1 MIYIH
6 LGPQPPNLWCHPWSD
21 PIKFICWC
29 GTNVTSSY
37 LCHKIFVLPSVI
49 KWPKWTLFKRCE
61 TSGFSFNYLRKTVW
75 NQLKSILSISWDYF
89 MLSLIYLLLFIG
101 SKKSSISQV
110 IITPCQAEPCQLKK
124 GLNESLEVI
133 FKPSKKLL
141 IFAFFEKGKGCH
153 LSLHGTL
160 FGNLSNFVHLE

>member
-1 MIYIH
+1 
-6 LGPQPPNLWCHPWSD
+6 
-21 PIKFICWC
+21 
-29 GTNVTSSY
+29 
-37 LCHKIFVLPSVI
+37 
-49 KWPKWTLFKRCE
+49 
-61 TSGFSFNYLRKTVW
+61 
-75 NQLKSILSISWDYF
+75 
-89 MLSLIYLLLFIG
+89 MLSLICLLLFIG

-124 GLNESLEVI
+124 GLNESVEVI